1 MSKSIDFFQTQTHV
15 TLSILARDAD
25 AARSRADVS
34 ADGVSV
40 AVSLALPHSTDYVAN
55 VNLFAAVVPGS
66 VKMKV
71 SAYRTEVQLEKAESA
86 RFAWPALERGAGA
99 PAPSGSVAV
108 PAAGA
113 SAVAESVKAVSA
125 SSVTASGGV
134 LGGSGDGAG
143 NAASGGSNDKTAAAP
158 RTKDWSA
165 LERELANEEEPAGE
179 GEEALM
185 SLFRGIFAKGD
196 EATQRAMVKSFQT
209 SGGTVLSTNWGE
221 VEKTDYEKNIKPP
234 QGMEFKKAP

>member
-1 MSKSIDFFQTQTHV
+1 MDFFQTQTHV

-25 AARSRADVS
+25 ASRSRADVS
-34 ADGVSV
+34 PDGLAV
-40 AVSLALPHSTDYVAN
+40 AVSLALPSSTDFVAD
-55 VNLFAAVVPGS
+55 VHLFAAVVPGS
-66 VKMKV
+66 VKLKV

-86 RFAWPALERGAGA
+86 RFAWPALERGADA
-99 PAPSGSVAV
+99 PAPT
-108 PAAGA
+108 PASAAFIAAPVAGA
-113 SAVAESVKAVSA
+113 SAVVESVKAASA
-125 SSVTASGGV
+125 SGVAVGGGV
-134 LGGSGDGAG
+134 PGGGSG
-143 NAASGGSNDKTAAAP
+143 AATTASSGGSEKAAAPP

-165 LERELANEEEPAGE
+165 LERELAAEEEPAGE

-234 QGMEFKKAP
+234 EGVDFKKAP